1 MDVGC
6 TLDVGRLFNLLTYFW
21 WTIINILGN
30 DITISSSGP
39 VKCVSDRKQLGLNP
53 YTTI

>member
-21 WTIINILGN
+21 WLINKYSREWHHDLYFRSSENTCRTGN
-30 DITISSSGP
+30 
-39 VKCVSDRKQLGLNP
+39 R
-53 YTTI
+53 